1 MCAYNY
7 RQHKIHTIQDVESL
21 VKLVA
26 KYGDFT
32 FKDFNYFWRQAFE
45 SETPSRIKSRL
56 NRKLR
61 PLIRKVE
68 EKKKSTPE
76 KKQITPESVPLIVEK
91 PEPDIFGKT
100 YHASD
105 FSLDD
110 GVIKLG
116 DWVLRSKRIK
126 KVHPSWLKLIDHEF
140 KIACESRKLKTFH
153 FVPYT
158 DLSFILN
165 AIAEKIKEQEER
177 KTRQAFDN
185 DKERLT
191 TQIGVFLNKSM
202 CNIYEDDTRLRHK
215 AVNLYDIMSNY
226 GIVDIPKEDFIN
238 SVHECN
244 LRVPFEDVEIYDG
257 YIVCHLDRCEFV
269 NTPEWDQCKDYL
281 WDSFPKKYFQ
291 VFEDELITIY
301 QQQLVE
307 VEKLADT
314 TDALRINTYLSAKS
328 FEEAIGTRVKIPMA
342 IVGGTFATEID
353 IPKRLA
359 FPVSFLSKSV
369 NEGFSILCDIHYEM
383 LKIVLLSELYKFS
396 DDIEKS
402 VQSKAKRFKATDK
415 HDRLK
420 KILSSPLQSRVRIVT
435 DYYKSRLSLR
445 GSYYLRDLDKC
456 TVLVFNENCS
466 HYSDLDN
473 YGWYG
478 FGKSTEFHTSHLVID
493 YDNHELTLIPSD
505 AKYSIYRFSVSTQR
519 VSMEE
524 AALVLIKYFTSS
536 LDNKRQYFSIPLIFR
551 EWGLYNF
558 RRL

>member
-21 VKLVA
+21 VELVA

-32 FKDFNYFWRQAFE
+32 SKDFNYFWRQAFE

-56 NRKLR
+56 HRKLR

-76 KKQITPESVPLIVEK
+76 KNPITPDSVSLIVEK
-91 PEPDIFGKT
+91 PKPDIFGKT

-165 AIAEKIKEQEER
+165 AIAEKMKDQEER

-185 DKERLT
+185 DKDRLT
-191 TQIGVFLNKSM
+191 TQIGAFLNKSM
-202 CNIYEDDTRLRHK
+202 CNIYENDTRLRHK
-215 AVNLYDIMSNY
+215 AVNLYDIMLNY
-226 GIVDIPKEDFIN
+226 GIVDIPKEDFVN

-314 TDALRINTYLSAKS
+314 TEALRINTYLSAKS
-328 FEEAIGTRVKIPMA
+328 FEEAINTRYKMPLA
-342 IVGGTFATEID
+342 GATLAPEIES
-353 IPKRLA
+353 PKHFE
-359 FPVSFLSKSV
+359 FPTSFLSRPV
-369 NEGFSILCDIHYEM
+369 NEGFSVLCNIHYEL
-383 LKIVLLSELYKFS
+383 LKTVLFSEIYKFS
-396 DDIEKS
+396 DEIEKS
-402 VQSKAKRFKATDK
+402 VQSKAKRFKETDNN
-415 HDRLK
+415 DRLK
-420 KILSSPLQSRVRIVT
+420 KILSSPMQFHVRIVT

-445 GSYYLRDLDKC
+445 GSYYLRNLDEC
-456 TVLVFNENCS
+456 TILEFSENCS
-466 HYSDLDN
+466 HFSDWDN
-473 YGWYG
+473 SWWNY
-478 FGKSTEFHTSHLVID
+478 FKSTEFHKSHLVID

-505 AKYSIYRFSVSTQR
+505 QKYSIYRFSVSTQR
-519 VSMEE
+519 GSMDE
-524 AALVLIKYFTSS
+524 AALVLIKYFMHRVAGYVKGRRNAFYPHARCVTSE
-536 LDNKRQYFSIPLIFR
+536 KIC
-551 EWGLYNF
+551 
-558 RRL
+558 

>member
-21 VKLVA
+21 VELVA
-26 KYGDFT
+26 EHGDFT
-32 FKDFNYFWRQAFE
+32 SKDFNYFWRQAFE

-56 NRKLR
+56 HRKLR

-68 EKKKSTPE
+68 EKMKATSE
-76 KKQITPESVPLIVEK
+76 KKQIALDSVQPIVEK
-91 PEPDIFGKT
+91 PKHDIFGKT

-105 FSLDD
+105 FLLDD

-126 KVHPSWLKLIDHEF
+126 KVHPSWLELIDHEF

-165 AIAEKIKEQEER
+165 AIAEKMREHEEW
-177 KTRQAFDN
+177 KTRQAFEN

-191 TQIGVFLNKSM
+191 TQIRAFLNKSM
-202 CNIYEDDTRLRHK
+202 CNIYEDDTRLRHR
-215 AVNLYDIMSNY
+215 AVNLYDIMAHH
-226 GIVDIPKEDFIN
+226 GLIDIPKEDFID

-257 YIVCHLDRCEFV
+257 YVVCHLDRCEFV
-269 NTPEWDQCKDYL
+269 NTPEWEQCKDYL
-281 WDSFPKKYFQ
+281 WDSFTKKYFQ
-291 VFEDELITIY
+291 IFEDEIIAIY
-301 QQQLVE
+301 QQQLGE

-314 TDALRINTYLSAKS
+314 TEALRINTYLSAKS
-328 FEEAIGTRVKIPMA
+328 FEEAINTRYKMPLAGT
-342 IVGGTFATEID
+342 TLATEIES
-353 IPKRLA
+353 PKHFE
-359 FPVSFLSKSV
+359 FPTSFLSRPV
-369 NEGFSILCDIHYEM
+369 NEGFSVLCNIHYEL
-383 LKIVLLSELYKFS
+383 LKTVLFSEIYKFS
-396 DDIEKS
+396 DEIEKS
-402 VQSKAKRFKATDK
+402 VQSKAKRFKETDNN
-415 HDRLK
+415 DRLK
-420 KILSSPLQSRVRIVT
+420 KILSSPMQFHVRIVT

-445 GSYYLRDLDKC
+445 GSYYLRNLDEC
-456 TVLVFNENCS
+456 TILEFSENCS
-466 HYSDLDN
+466 HFSDWDN
-473 YGWYG
+473 SWWNY
-478 FGKSTEFHTSHLVID
+478 FKSTEFHKSHLVID

-505 AKYSIYRFSVSTQR
+505 QKYSIYRFSVSTQR
-519 VSMEE
+519 GSMDE

-536 LDNKRQYFSIPLIFR
+536 LENKRHFFRIPLIFR

>member
-21 VKLVA
+21 VELVA

-32 FKDFNYFWRQAFE
+32 SKDFNYFWRQAFE

-56 NRKLR
+56 HRKLR

-76 KKQITPESVPLIVEK
+76 KNPITPDSVSLIVEK
-91 PEPDIFGKT
+91 PKPDIFGKT

-165 AIAEKIKEQEER
+165 AIAEKMKDQEER

-185 DKERLT
+185 DKDRLT
-191 TQIGVFLNKSM
+191 TQIGAFLNKSM
-202 CNIYEDDTRLRHK
+202 CNIYENDTRLRHK

-226 GIVDIPKEDFIN
+226 GIVDIPKEDFVN

-314 TDALRINTYLSAKS
+314 TEALRINTYLSAKS
-328 FEEAIGTRVKIPMA
+328 FEEAINTRYKMPLA
-342 IVGGTFATEID
+342 GATLAPEIEL
-353 IPKRLA
+353 PKHFE
-359 FPVSFLSKSV
+359 FPTSFLSRPV
-369 NEGFSILCDIHYEM
+369 NEGFSVLCNIHYEL
-383 LKIVLLSELYKFS
+383 LKTVLFSEIYKFS
-396 DDIEKS
+396 DEIEKS
-402 VQSKAKRFKATDK
+402 VQSKAKRFKETDNN
-415 HDRLK
+415 DRLK
-420 KILSSPLQSRVRIVT
+420 KILSSPMQFHVRIVT

-445 GSYYLRDLDKC
+445 GSYYLRNLDEC
-456 TVLVFNENCS
+456 TILEFSENCS
-466 HYSDLDN
+466 HFSDWDN
-473 YGWYG
+473 SWWNY
-478 FGKSTEFHTSHLVID
+478 FKSTEFHKSHLVID

-505 AKYSIYRFSVSTQR
+505 QKYSIYRFSVSTQR
-519 VSMEE
+519 GSMDE
-524 AALVLIKYFTSS
+524 AALVLIKYFMHRVAGYVKGRRNAFYPHARCVTSE
-536 LDNKRQYFSIPLIFR
+536 KIC
-551 EWGLYNF
+551 
-558 RRL
+558 

>member
-21 VKLVA
+21 VELVA
-26 KYGDFT
+26 EHGDFT
-32 FKDFNYFWRQAFE
+32 SKDFNYFWRQAFE

-56 NRKLR
+56 HRKLR

-68 EKKKSTPE
+68 EKKKATSE
-76 KKQITPESVPLIVEK
+76 KKQIALDSVQPIVEK
-91 PEPDIFGKT
+91 PKHDIFGKT

-105 FSLDD
+105 FLLDD

-126 KVHPSWLKLIDHEF
+126 KVHPSWLELIDHEF

-165 AIAEKIKEQEER
+165 AIAEKMREHEEW
-177 KTRQAFDN
+177 KTRQAFEN

-191 TQIGVFLNKSM
+191 TQIRAFLNKSM
-202 CNIYEDDTRLRHK
+202 CNIYEDDTHLRHR
-215 AVNLYDIMSNY
+215 AVNLYDIMANH
-226 GIVDIPKEDFIN
+226 GLIDIPKEDFID

-257 YIVCHLDRCEFV
+257 YVVCHLDRCEFV
-269 NTPEWDQCKDYL
+269 NTPEWEQCKDYL
-281 WDSFPKKYFQ
+281 WDSFTKKYFQ
-291 VFEDELITIY
+291 IFEDEIIAIY
-301 QQQLVE
+301 QQQLGE

-314 TDALRINTYLSAKS
+314 TEALRINTYLSAKS
-328 FEEAIGTRVKIPMA
+328 FEEAINTRYKMPLAGT
-342 IVGGTFATEID
+342 TLATEIES
-353 IPKRLA
+353 PKHFD
-359 FPVSFLSKSV
+359 FPISFLSKSV
-369 NEGFSILCDIHYEM
+369 NEGFSVLCNIHYEL
-383 LKIVLLSELYKFS
+383 LKTVLFSEIYKFS
-396 DDIEKS
+396 DETEKS
-402 VQSKAKRFKATDK
+402 VQSKAKRFKATDNQ
-415 HDRLK
+415 DRLK
-420 KILSSPLQSRVRIVT
+420 KILSSPLQSHIRIVT

-445 GSYYLRDLDKC
+445 GSYHLRDLEEC
-456 TVLVFNENCS
+456 TILEFSENCS
-466 HYSDLDN
+466 HFSDWDN
-473 YGWYG
+473 SWWN
-478 FGKSTEFHTSHLVID
+478 FFKSTEFHKSHLIID
-493 YDNHELTLIPSD
+493 YDSHELTLIPSD
-505 AKYSIYRFSVSTQR
+505 HKYSIYRFSVVTQR
-519 VSMEE
+519 GSMNE

-536 LDNKRQYFSIPLIFR
+536 LENKRQYFRIPLIFR

>member
-21 VKLVA
+21 VELVA

-32 FKDFNYFWRQAFE
+32 SKDFNYFWRQAFE

-56 NRKLR
+56 HRKLR

-76 KKQITPESVPLIVEK
+76 KNPITPDSVSLIVEK
-91 PEPDIFGKT
+91 PKPDIFGKT

-165 AIAEKIKEQEER
+165 AIAEKMKEQEER

-185 DKERLT
+185 DKDRLT
-191 TQIGVFLNKSM
+191 TQIGAFLNKSM

-226 GIVDIPKEDFIN
+226 GIVDIPKEDFVN

-314 TDALRINTYLSAKS
+314 TEALRINTYLSAKS
-328 FEEAIGTRVKIPMA
+328 FEEAINTRYKMPLA
-342 IVGGTFATEID
+342 GATLAPEIES
-353 IPKRLA
+353 PKHFD
-359 FPVSFLSKSV
+359 FPTSFLSKPV
-369 NEGFSILCDIHYEM
+369 NEGFSVLCNIHYEL
-383 LKIVLLSELYKFS
+383 LKTVLFSEIYKFS
-396 DDIEKS
+396 DEIEKS
-402 VQSKAKRFKATDK
+402 VQSKAKRFKTTDNN
-415 HDRLK
+415 DRLK
-420 KILSSPLQSRVRIVT
+420 KILSSPLQFHIRIIT

-445 GSYYLRDLDKC
+445 GSYYLRDLDEC
-456 TVLVFNENCS
+456 TILEFSENCS
-466 HYSDLDN
+466 HFSDWDN
-473 YGWYG
+473 SWWNY
-478 FGKSTEFHTSHLVID
+478 FKSTEFHKSHLVID

-505 AKYSIYRFSVSTQR
+505 QKYSIYRFSVSTQR
-519 VSMEE
+519 GSMDE

-536 LDNKRQYFSIPLIFR
+536 LENKRQYFRIPLIFR

>member
-21 VKLVA
+21 VELVA

-32 FKDFNYFWRQAFE
+32 SKDFNYFWRQAFE

-56 NRKLR
+56 HRKLR

-76 KKQITPESVPLIVEK
+76 KNPITPDSVSLIVEK
-91 PEPDIFGKT
+91 PKPDIFGKT

-165 AIAEKIKEQEER
+165 AITEKMKDQEER

-185 DKERLT
+185 DKDRLT
-191 TQIGVFLNKSM
+191 TQIGAFLNKSM
-202 CNIYEDDTRLRHK
+202 CNIYENDTRLRHK

-226 GIVDIPKEDFIN
+226 GIVDIPKEDFVN

-314 TDALRINTYLSAKS
+314 TEALRINTYLSAKS
-328 FEEAIGTRVKIPMA
+328 FEEAINTRYKMPLA
-342 IVGGTFATEID
+342 GATLAPEIES
-353 IPKRLA
+353 PKHFE
-359 FPVSFLSKSV
+359 FPTSFLSRPV
-369 NEGFSILCDIHYEM
+369 NEGFSVLCNIHYEL
-383 LKIVLLSELYKFS
+383 LKTVLFSEIYKFS
-396 DDIEKS
+396 DEIEKS
-402 VQSKAKRFKATDK
+402 VQSKAKRFKETDNN
-415 HDRLK
+415 DRLK
-420 KILSSPLQSRVRIVT
+420 KILSSPMQFHVRIVT

-445 GSYYLRDLDKC
+445 GSYYLRNLDEC
-456 TVLVFNENCS
+456 TILEFSENCS
-466 HYSDLDN
+466 HFSDWDN
-473 YGWYG
+473 SWWNY
-478 FGKSTEFHTSHLVID
+478 FKSTEFHKSHLVID

-505 AKYSIYRFSVSTQR
+505 QKYSIYRFSVSTQR
-519 VSMEE
+519 GSMDE

-536 LDNKRQYFSIPLIFR
+536 LENKRHFFRIPLIFR

>member
-21 VKLVA
+21 VELVA

-32 FKDFNYFWRQAFE
+32 SKDFNYFWRQAFE

-56 NRKLR
+56 HRKLR

-76 KKQITPESVPLIVEK
+76 KNPITPDSVSLIVEK
-91 PEPDIFGKT
+91 PKPDIFGKT

-165 AIAEKIKEQEER
+165 AIAEKMKDQEER

-185 DKERLT
+185 DKDRLT
-191 TQIGVFLNKSM
+191 TQIGAFLNKSM
-202 CNIYEDDTRLRHK
+202 CNIYENDTRLRHK

-226 GIVDIPKEDFIN
+226 GIVDIPKEDFVN

-314 TDALRINTYLSAKS
+314 TEALRINTYLSAKS
-328 FEEAIGTRVKIPMA
+328 FEEAINTRYKMPLA
-342 IVGGTFATEID
+342 GATLAPEIES
-353 IPKRLA
+353 PKHFE
-359 FPVSFLSKSV
+359 FPTSFLSRPV
-369 NEGFSILCDIHYEM
+369 NEGFSVLCNIHYEL
-383 LKIVLLSELYKFS
+383 LKTVLFSEIYKFS
-396 DDIEKS
+396 DEIEKS
-402 VQSKAKRFKATDK
+402 VQSKAKRFKETDNN
-415 HDRLK
+415 DRLK
-420 KILSSPLQSRVRIVT
+420 KILSSPMQFHVRIVT

-445 GSYYLRDLDKC
+445 GSYYLRNLDEC
-456 TVLVFNENCS
+456 TILEFSENCS
-466 HYSDLDN
+466 HFSDWDN
-473 YGWYG
+473 SWWNY
-478 FGKSTEFHTSHLVID
+478 FKSTEFHKSHLVID

-505 AKYSIYRFSVSTQR
+505 QKYSIYRFSVSTQR
-519 VSMEE
+519 GSMDE
-524 AALVLIKYFTSS
+524 AALVLIKYFMHRVAGYVKGRRNAFYPHARCVTSE
-536 LDNKRQYFSIPLIFR
+536 KIC
-551 EWGLYNF
+551 
-558 RRL
+558 

>member
-21 VKLVA
+21 VELVA
-26 KYGDFT
+26 EHGDFT
-32 FKDFNYFWRQAFE
+32 SKDFNYFWRQAFE

-56 NRKLR
+56 HRKLR

-68 EKKKSTPE
+68 EKKKATSE
-76 KKQITPESVPLIVEK
+76 KKQIALDSVQPIVEK
-91 PEPDIFGKT
+91 PKHDIFGKT

-105 FSLDD
+105 FLLDD

-126 KVHPSWLKLIDHEF
+126 KVHPSWLELIDHEF

-165 AIAEKIKEQEER
+165 AIAEKMREHEEW
-177 KTRQAFDN
+177 KTRQAFEN

-191 TQIGVFLNKSM
+191 TQIRAFLNKSM
-202 CNIYEDDTRLRHK
+202 CNIYEDDTRLRHR
-215 AVNLYDIMSNY
+215 AVNLYDIMAHH
-226 GIVDIPKEDFIN
+226 GLIDIPKEDFID

-257 YIVCHLDRCEFV
+257 YVVCHLDRCEFV
-269 NTPEWDQCKDYL
+269 NTPEWEQCKDYL
-281 WDSFPKKYFQ
+281 WDSFTKKYFQ
-291 VFEDELITIY
+291 IFEDEIIAIY
-301 QQQLVE
+301 QQQLGE

-314 TDALRINTYLSAKS
+314 TEALRINTYLSAKS
-328 FEEAIGTRVKIPMA
+328 FEEAINTRYKMPLAGT
-342 IVGGTFATEID
+342 TLATEIES
-353 IPKRLA
+353 PKHFE
-359 FPVSFLSKSV
+359 FPTSFLSRPV
-369 NEGFSILCDIHYEM
+369 NEGFSVLCNIHYEL
-383 LKIVLLSELYKFS
+383 LKTVLFSEIYKFS
-396 DDIEKS
+396 DEIEKS
-402 VQSKAKRFKATDK
+402 VQSKAKRFKETDNN
-415 HDRLK
+415 DRLK
-420 KILSSPLQSRVRIVT
+420 KILSSPMQFHVRIVT

-445 GSYYLRDLDKC
+445 GSYYLRNLDEC
-456 TVLVFNENCS
+456 TILEFSENCS
-466 HYSDLDN
+466 HFSDWDN
-473 YGWYG
+473 SWWNY
-478 FGKSTEFHTSHLVID
+478 FKSTEFHKSHLVID

-505 AKYSIYRFSVSTQR
+505 QKYSIYRFSVSTQR
-519 VSMEE
+519 GSMDE

-536 LDNKRQYFSIPLIFR
+536 LENKRHFFRIPLIFR